1 MNLSN
6 KSINILLIE
15 DDEVDI
21 KNIKYGFKDFN
32 IKNNLIIV
40 NNGVDALNVLYGRNG
55 EKVLTPKPKIII
67 LDINMPKM
75 NGFEFLK
82 NIQSDE
88 NFSNIPVLIVT
99 TSEAEQDKQFAQK
112 FKTAGY
118 FPKPLNFKNF
128 LLVYKRIIENK

>member
-1 MNLSN
+1 
-6 KSINILLIE
+6 
-15 DDEVDI
+15 VDI

-99 TSEAEQDKQFAQK
+99 TSEAEKDKQFAQK

-128 LLVYKRIIENK
+128 LLVYKRIVENK